1 MSPECN
7 EMFSLVK
14 DQHKHGHAILMIK
27 DEKEIVVE
35 KSFDRHAD
43 KTPETSEQVFNE
55 MREEILK
62 TGGPRYILFD
72 FSYYRKSGSSKD
84 VVVYIYW

>member
-14 DQHKHGHAILMIK
+14 DKKKHGHAILIIK
-27 DEKEIVVE
+27 DKKEIVVE
-35 KSFDRHAD
+35 KCFDPHSD
-43 KTPETSEQVFNE
+43 KSPETSAQVFDE
-55 MREEILK
+55 MREEVLK
-62 TGGPRYILFD
+62 NGGPRYILFD
-72 FSYYRKSGSSKD
+72 FSYYRKSGTSKD